1 MQRIWI
7 FETPNYL
14 TEHRSLIVKHI
25 RCFGTR
31 KGPFMRTLTHSLLA
45 LAALSVVSLST
56 LNAQEIA
63 SNSGDATAAS
73 IPSTAN
79 SVKPWH
85 ETELP
90 EDKLISAKVKDGVLV
105 IDGLVAKVQ
114 LNYKIN
120 NAGYLYFFVP
130 GFGTAIVS
138 RVQMNNSLKVK
149 NAFNGD
155 KLAFAI
161 GGHSFELTSSSALL
175 GGEMNKKGNGEKE
188 DAYVWLDPRAY
199 ALDSFPMMGF
209 GTTTQF
215 PYTWPLSA
223 PEPKDTY
230 AHFVTPP
237 PVPRSM
243 LPRTKPT
250 PQPVHM
256 TTMASTGQ

>member
-1 MQRIWI
+1 
-7 FETPNYL
+7 
-14 TEHRSLIVKHI
+14 
-25 RCFGTR
+25 
-31 KGPFMRTLTHSLLA
+31 MRTLTHSLLT

-56 LNAQEIA
+56 LNAQELA
-63 SNSGDATAAS
+63 STAGDTAPASVPTTAS
-73 IPSTAN
+73 ISSTPT

-85 ETELP
+85 ETTLDP
-90 EDKLISAKVKDGVLV
+90 DQLISAQVKSGVLV

-138 RVQMNNSLKVK
+138 RVPMNNSLKVK

-155 KLAFAI
+155 KLTFAI
-161 GGHSFELTSSSALL
+161 GGHSFELTSATALL
-175 GGEMNKKGNGEKE
+175 GGELNKKGNGEKE

-209 GTTTQF
+209 GTTTQY

-223 PEPKDTY
+223 PEAKDTY

-243 LPRTKPT
+243 LPRTKDT
-250 PQPVHM
+250 S
-256 TTMASTGQ
+256 TFATASVGR